1 MVAVPKL
8 AAKYNSPPHAIPT
21 AADNHNDAAVVK
33 PCTMGV
39 GSLPSEFCCSFLK
52 INPAPKK
59 PTPEGMAAAIRE
71 ASHDM
76 GPLKKAKVDVMVN
89 KQEPNETNDM
99 VRIPAGLESKENSVE
114 MMKITR

>member
-21 AADNHNDAAVVK
+21 AADNHNDAAVVR

-39 GSLPSEFCCSFLK
+39 ESLPSELCCSFLK
-52 INPAPKK
+52 INPAPKN
-59 PTPEGMAAAIRE
+59 PTPLGMAAETLE
-71 ASHDM
+71 ASHVM
-76 GPLKKAKVDVMVN
+76 GPCKKAKVDVMVN

-99 VRIPAGLESKENSVE
+99 VRIPAGLERKENSME
-114 MMKITR
+114 MKITT